1 MVALRVLEQCRVSPP
16 PTTGPR
22 PALPLT
28 FFDIPWLDLN
38 PVDRLFFYRFPY
50 STAVFLDSHLPNLKS
65 SLALTLNNFYP
76 LAGTIRRSSAYDDRF
91 EICNSD
97 GDSVSLTV
105 GEFEN
110 MDFNDIS
117 GYHRRPFGKL
127 LLLVPS
133 LPKSADA
140 QPLLAIQIT
149 VFPNQGLCLALKV
162 HHAACDGF
170 SSIHFLKSWAAAA
183 TRAAAPPS
191 PPSLDRSSISDPHSL
206 SSKLAKTVLL
216 QRSLPHHH
224 KPSPPSPTLAAA
236 TFTLPSHQIQT
247 LKQKLQSK
255 DSSFHISTFVIS
267 SACSWICLLKT
278 KVNDDDDEDLH
289 LRRMAHLFFSV
300 DWRNRMRPPP
310 PANYFGNCLGCPCFV
325 KASVGDIVDEKDGFF
340 TACKVIGK
348 AIEGI
353 GDDVYEEM
361 DGVIQKVIKVLP
373 HKPLSIAGS
382 PKLRVYDCDF
392 GWGKPEKVEVTSIGG
407 SGAFS
412 MAESRDDKVGVE
424 IGVVLP
430 EDEIIEFGKQFDKF
444 LGKCD

>member
-1 MVALRVLEQCRVSPP
+1 M
-16 PTTGPR
+16 TGPR

-50 STAVFLDSHLPNLKS
+50 STAVFLGSHLPNLKS

-91 EICNSD
+91 EIC
-97 GDSVSLTV
+97 
-105 GEFEN
+105 
-110 MDFNDIS
+110 
-117 GYHRRPFGKL
+117 
-127 LLLVPS
+127 
-133 LPKSADA
+133 
-140 QPLLAIQIT
+140 
-149 VFPNQGLCLALKV
+149 LCLALKV

-191 PPSLDRSSISDPHSL
+191 PPFLDRSSISDPHSL

-224 KPSPPSPTLAAA
+224 KPSPPSPTLASA

-247 LKQKLQSK
+247 LKLKLQSK

-267 SACSWICLLKT
+267 SACSWTCILKT
-278 KVNDDDDEDLH
+278 KVNDDDDDEDL
-289 LRRMAHLFFSV
+289 RRVAHLFFSV
-300 DWRNRMRPPP
+300 DWRKRMRPPP

-340 TACKVIGK
+340 MACKVIGK

-353 GDDVYEEM
+353 GDDVHEEM
-361 DGVIQKVIKVLP
+361 DGVIQKVMKVLP

-392 GWGKPEKVEVTSIGG
+392 GWEKPEKVEVTSIGG
-407 SGAFS
+407 MGAIS
-412 MAESRDDKVGVE
+412 MAESRDDEGGVE

-430 EDEIIEFGKQFDKF
+430 GDEIIEFGKQFDKF
-444 LGKCD
+444 LAKSD